1 MFSPEI
7 DAHNAVLLSLA
18 GDAIAFLALLAS
30 IPAIMISRKVAR
42 RTTEPVLTPH
52 VPQPFLN
59 YLAEL
64 INTGAVPATNI
75 EVELIEKRKRASALL
90 HVTAFLKPGDQ
101 CPILALNFPPKLI
114 DELRKKHDVTDPVLT
129 SFIVDRI
136 TTGDLNPVNN
146 PQDPIEIEHWEHRI
160 ALHLLTRPGGQR
172 IIISCAVPDGRRQ
185 QRIYKVSK
193 RSGLQM
199 CKLPVGIHAW
209 WLRLRYSK
217 TAELRPTPQMPAF
230 QKRRASGGC
239 PRSGFSDLE

>member
-52 VPQPFLN
+52 VPNPFLN

-64 INTGAVPATNI
+64 INTGTVPATNI
-75 EVELIEKRKRASALL
+75 EIELIEKRKRASALL
-90 HVTAFLKPGDQ
+90 QVTTFLKPGDQ
-101 CPILALNFPPKLI
+101 CPILALNFPSKLI
-114 DELRKKHDVTDPVLT
+114 DELWKNHVIDPVLT
-129 SFIVDRI
+129 SFMVDRI

-146 PQDPIEIEHWEHRI
+146 PQDPIEIEHWKRQI

-199 CKLPVGIHAW
+199 CKLPFGIHAW
-209 WLRLRYSK
+209 WLRMRYRK
-217 TAELRPTPQMPAF
+217 NAELMPMPEMPAF
-230 QKRRASGGC
+230 
-239 PRSGFSDLE
+239 